1 MTWRSSAASD
11 EATLTS
17 IRSPSHRHRATTGQ
31 RRLQL
36 PAWALVEASG
46 TSGCSGRSTSGG
58 QTNLQL
64 RVEAFNVTNTPH
76 FSNPGSNR
84 SSLQLNPDGTIRN
97 LNGYTEITST
107 TGSKSERQVRLGFGS
122 ASSDR
127 RSTRR
132 AGSRG
137 ASCARARAMPFLQLS
152 GASMILA
159 GAFLAQGAPRP
170 TESQSVELPALALD
184 LLPATARHHLQT
196 VYDEAQAHPRDAS
209 AAGRL
214 AMALHAQEQLQ
225 SAHAAYRRARH
236 LAPQSFEWTYLGA
249 LVQAKLGDFAG
260 AAGFLRQA
268 LALDPGY
275 LPARVA
281 LAETLVEA
289 GQLETARAEYVAL
302 LRDYP
307 ELAIA
312 HYGCGRVAALL
323 GDAAD
328 ALERYRK
335 SVELAPQFGAAHY
348 ALALAYRDAGL
359 RDRAGAHLQTYRRL
373 GARRPVPPD
382 PLMDRVN
389 AFRSTARHLI
399 VDGARLEDAGRIDE
413 SITRHLQ
420 ALEADPAAA
429 QAHVNLISLYGR
441 KGEDDSA
448 QRHYHAALQ
457 LQGDHAGAHYNWG
470 VLLAGARRFDEAAAA
485 FRRALEVNPFH
496 PQAHND
502 LASLLA
508 AGQARGGGH
517 PLPARARQ

>member
-1 MTWRSSAASD
+1 
-11 EATLTS
+11 
-17 IRSPSHRHRATTGQ
+17 
-31 RRLQL
+31 
-36 PAWALVEASG
+36 
-46 TSGCSGRSTSGG
+46 
-58 QTNLQL
+58 
-64 RVEAFNVTNTPH
+64 
-76 FSNPGSNR
+76 
-84 SSLQLNPDGTIRN
+84 
-97 LNGYTEITST
+97 
-107 TGSKSERQVRLGFGS
+107 
-122 ASSDR
+122 
-127 RSTRR
+127 
-132 AGSRG
+132 
-137 ASCARARAMPFLQLS
+137 MPFLQLS

-496 PQAHND
+496 PQAHNN

-508 AGQARGGGH
+508 SQGKLGEAATHYQHALANEPDHRLARFNLGRVLVAAGRPREAAEHFERLLVPETTDTPRFTYALATAWLAAGEFDKARKYGEQA
-517 PLPARARQ
+517 LKTARRLGQKELAAQIEHDLRPVKQP